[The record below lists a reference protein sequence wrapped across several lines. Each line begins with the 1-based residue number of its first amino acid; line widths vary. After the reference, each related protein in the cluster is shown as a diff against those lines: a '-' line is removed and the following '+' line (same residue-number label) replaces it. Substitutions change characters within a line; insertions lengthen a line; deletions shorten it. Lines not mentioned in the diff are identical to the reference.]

1 MNKENFLDDALL
13 GKFIAGEAT
22 PEEAMLINDWI
33 AASEE
38 NKIYFSH
45 LERTWA
51 LGANKIKPS
60 PKKETVWT
68 ALQLTINKKEKPAKK
83 LFFTPY
89 RIAAA
94 ILLLVSVSSLLY
106 FLKSSKLNPTEI
118 VWETKQTKNEVAQLN
133 LPDGSSV
140 IVNRNSN
147 IKWPNKLN
155 GANRE
160 ILLEGEAFFDVIHDP
175 QRPFVITADEIKIK
189 VLGTAFNVQ
198 HNSGKDEIETEV
210 TRGKVLMYSAQQQII
225 IEAGMKGIYHQQTKE
240 LELVKTENK
249 NSIAYATHS
258 LSFSGSTLKEIT
270 DQLSKAYG
278 VQFNFENKKIQDCR
292 LTSEYKDKSLSFIMD
307 VISESLN
314 LTYTVKNNTVYISGD
329 GCL

>member
-1 MNKENFLDDALL
+1 MNKDDVLDDALL
-13 GKFIAGEAT
+13 GKFIAGEAA
-22 PEEAMLINDWI
+22 PEEAMLVNDWI

-38 NKIYFSH
+38 NKIYYSH

-51 LGANKIKPS
+51 LGANKIKSS
-60 PKKETVWT
+60 PRKETVWN
-68 ALQLTINKKEKPAKK
+68 ALHLAINKKGKPVKK
-83 LFFTPY
+83 LIFTAY

-94 ILLLVSVSSLLY
+94 ILLLVSVSGLLY
-106 FLKSSKLNPTEI
+106 FFKSSKQNAIEI
-118 VWETKQTKNEVAQLN
+118 VWETRQTTNEVAQLN

-140 IVNRNSN
+140 TVNRNSN
-147 IKWPNKLN
+147 IKWLRKPN
-155 GANRE
+155 GASRE
-160 ILLEGEAFFDVIHDP
+160 IVLEGEAFFDVIHDP
-175 QRPFVITADEIKIK
+175 KRPFVITADEIKIK

-198 HNSGKDEIETEV
+198 HNSGRNEIETEV

-278 VQFNFENKKIQDCR
+278 VEFNFENKKIQDCR
-292 LTSEYKDKSLSFIMD
+292 LTSEYKDKSLSFIMN

-314 LTYTVKNNTVYISGD
+314 LTYTVKENTIYISGD